1 MVRGEEVLLFIFD
14 LMKNVVK
21 ARKLTIFFI
30 TILFI
35 ALSSFFISYLEPG
48 VFTSPFLGF
57 WWVMTTMTTTGYGD
71 LVPKTMA
78 GKLFAVFLYIFGVG
92 LIGVVIGKIVESF
105 GIYRKLK
112 EEGKLSY
119 KGKNHYV
126 IVGWT
131 EKSQNTIKE
140 LQLADPDVNIVV
152 IDSAPKAPFTPSARL
167 FYINGDITDINT
179 YEKANLTYAKA
190 VLVYSPHG
198 MIDETTADGMTLL
211 ITSSIKSFMR
221 QNNKNVYTLV
231 EIKKENH
238 IANFKH
244 LEVDEFV
251 LAGEALSDLMARSAM
266 FKGSSTLFMKLL
278 SRKYDVSLWNVP
290 KRESWVTYQD
300 AFEDLKKKG
309 AHLIADKD
317 NFNIIKHLDE
327 TLPMDSKLFIIC
339 EEQVYKKVMDSMNE
353 G

>member
-1 MVRGEEVLLFIFD
+1 MLFIFE
-14 LMKNVVK
+14 LMKNVVN
-21 ARKLTIFFI
+21 ARKLTIFIF
-30 TILFI
+30 TIFFVTF
-35 ALSSFFISYLEPG
+35 SSLFISYLEPD
-48 VFTSPFLGF
+48 VFTTPFLGF

-71 LVPKTMA
+71 LVPETVT
-78 GKLFAVFLYIFGVG
+78 GKLFAIFLYVFGVG

-119 KGKNHYV
+119 KGKEHYV

-140 LQLADPDVNIVV
+140 LQLSKPDVNIVV
-152 IDSAPKAPFTPSARL
+152 IDSTRKAPFTPSTRL
-167 FYINGDITDINT
+167 FYIQGDITEIET
-179 YEKANLTYAKA
+179 YEKANLTCAKA
-190 VLVYSPHG
+190 VLIFSPSG
-198 MIDETTADGMTLL
+198 MIDKTAADGMILL

-221 QNNKNVYTLV
+221 QKNQNVYTLV
-231 EIKKENH
+231 EIMKENH
-238 IANFKH
+238 IENFKH

-278 SRKYDVSLWNVP
+278 SRKYDVSLWNIP

-327 TLPMDSKLFIIC
+327 NLPMDTNLYIIC
-339 EEQVYKKVMDSMNE
+339 EEQVYNKVMDSMNE